1 MADEIAVRIVE
12 IVEYEESLHREA
24 LLDAIV
30 QLQEH
35 ERVFD
40 PRLLPGQAM
49 AKEYLSLLQERC
61 DLYQGQILLAMLGQA
76 VVGFVCVMATVPPT
90 DPDDPR
96 GDSAYISDL
105 FVEAS
110 YRRQGIGRRL
120 LQEAEA
126 SAQSRGATLIRV
138 GVLAGNLRARRLYE
152 ELGFVPYHIQLVK
165 PLSSRTA
172 RPE

>member
-1 MADEIAVRIVE
+1 MANEIAVR

-30 QLQEH
+30 QLQNH

-76 VVGFVCVMATVPPT
+76 VVGFVCVMAAVPPT

-110 YRRQGIGRRL
+110 YRRQGIGHRL

-126 SAQSRGATLIRV
+126 SAQSRGGTWVCALPHPV
-138 GVLAGNLRARRLYE
+138 GETPELKNCAAGIGIGSLW
-152 ELGFVPYHIQLVK
+152 V
-165 PLSSRTA
+165 
-172 RPE
+172 